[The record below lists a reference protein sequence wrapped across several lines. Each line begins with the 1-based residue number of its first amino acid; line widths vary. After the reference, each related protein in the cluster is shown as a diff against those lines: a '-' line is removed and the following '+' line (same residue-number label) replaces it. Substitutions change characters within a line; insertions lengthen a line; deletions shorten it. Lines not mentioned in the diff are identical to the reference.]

1 MKTSI
6 VAIKAAKFI
15 IASLATDARTALG
28 SQEPRCYSFA

>member
-6 VAIKAAKFI
+6 VAIRAAKFI
-15 IASLATDARTALG
+15 IASSATDAKAALG